1 MTDLR
6 CYLIKLVTL
15 ALGTLKFKS
24 LFSEIAT
31 IDIFVAANKIV
42 TLYNQKPS
50 SALSDLSLRD
60 GLVLIYNQYCI
71 LYSSGWCSNVTYV
84 FLFNREVE
92 VINNMDGLEHRMQ
105 IAATNIYTAL
115 CFRSPPHYRSVLSK
129 WEFFIKMRAAFLLSL
144 SSITQGRMGASK
156 AALILMKNSHFDRTL
171 Q

>member
-24 LFSEIAT
+24 LYSEIAT

-60 GLVLIYNQYCI
+60 GLVLIYNQYCAVFI
-71 LYSSGWCSNVTYV
+71 WLIFKCYVYV

-92 VINNMDGLEHRMQ
+92 VINNVDGLEHRMQ

-129 WEFFIKMRAAFLLSL
+129 
-144 SSITQGRMGASK
+144 
-156 AALILMKNSHFDRTL
+156 
-171 Q
+171 